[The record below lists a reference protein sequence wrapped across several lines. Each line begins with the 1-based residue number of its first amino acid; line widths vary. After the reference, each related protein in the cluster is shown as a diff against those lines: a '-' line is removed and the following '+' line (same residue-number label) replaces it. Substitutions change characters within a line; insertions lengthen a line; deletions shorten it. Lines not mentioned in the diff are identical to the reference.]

1 MKKVIIFFIL
11 LSLLV
16 IFNKVIISKVILF
29 SLSKW
34 VGNDALVKN
43 FDINYSKKEVI
54 FNSIEIKNSN
64 KFLFKNIFEADKIK
78 IKYDL
83 KSLFTNLIEI
93 NHLIFLNPR
102 LYLEFDNQNT
112 EEKIIADNLGIAKKL
127 NPQHIPQKYSPKIID
142 INFLILST
150 EFKNPKVFIRT
161 TRDQKII
168 AISLSNMSFNKIGNK
183 NGFQHYK
190 NIFKIILTDL
200 SFRIPDPK
208 LKNLIKNTYK

>member
-1 MKKVIIFFIL
+1 M
-11 LSLLV
+11 
-16 IFNKVIISKVILF
+16 
-29 SLSKW
+29 
-34 VGNDALVKN
+34 
-43 FDINYSKKEVI
+43 
-54 FNSIEIKNSN
+54 
-64 KFLFKNIFEADKIK
+64 
-78 IKYDL
+78 